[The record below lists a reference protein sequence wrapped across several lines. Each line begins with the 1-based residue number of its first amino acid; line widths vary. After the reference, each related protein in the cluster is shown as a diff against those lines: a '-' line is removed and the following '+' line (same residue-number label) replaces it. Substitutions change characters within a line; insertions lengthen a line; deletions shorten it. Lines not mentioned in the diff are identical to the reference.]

1 MTTTENNTAA
11 RGTMAGS
18 GGERSKEAVDGAQP
32 TQSHRDDVPGWKQ
45 GALLLSFAITMA
57 MLAPLYL
64 ANRAVF
70 NRRKRTRP
78 MASSPLVDA
87 QTRWPILYE
96 IAMLFQNF
104 PMYDAVYRRIEV
116 RPGKV
121 LQVGCGTG
129 LFNRY
134 LRRTCGKILYNV
146 ELNAPSVTLAKRLG
160 RVDDAVCASITERLP
175 FADGEFEQI
184 IFARSLH
191 HIHRHKQAFREC
203 LRILAP
209 DGEIVVF
216 DPVIV
221 EGEARQPEAWMGNSS
236 IDGLIW
242 RYTASSLARLIARN
256 LPDELVVARIET
268 DRMPHL
274 TNFNL
279 VVPQT
284 DAIITIRRKPVAP
297 DQPDQPST

>member
-1 MTTTENNTAA
+1 MTVKIDRNTAA
-11 RGTMAGS
+11 RGTMTGS
-18 GGERSKEAVDGAQP
+18 DDKPAPP
-32 TQSHRDDVPGWKQ
+32 TRIDRDDVPGWTQ
-45 GALLLSFAITMA
+45 AALLLSFGLAMA
-57 MLAPLYL
+57 LLAPVYL
-64 ANRAVF
+64 ANRVAF
-70 NRRKRTRP
+70 NRRKRARP

-134 LRRTCGKILYNV
+134 LRRTSGGTLYNV
-146 ELNAPSVTLAKRLG
+146 ELNGPSVTLAKRLG

-175 FADGEFEQI
+175 FADGEFDQI
-184 IFARSLH
+184 VFARSLH

-203 LRILAP
+203 LRLLAP
-209 DGEIVVF
+209 GGEIVIF

-221 EGEARQPEAWMGNSS
+221 EGEARQAEAWMGNSS

-242 RYTASSLARLIARN
+242 RYTASSLARLVARN
-256 LPDELVVARIET
+256 LPDELAITRIET

-279 VVPQT
+279 IVPQT
-284 DAIITIRRKPVAP
+284 DAIITIQRKPAAP
-297 DQPDQPST
+297 Q